1 MSTEEHW
8 NQVYETKQSD
18 ALSWFQP
25 APLTSLTFLAAVG
38 LGTGSCVIDVGG
50 GDSRLV
56 DSLLDRGLDC
66 LTVLD
71 ISGAAIA
78 RAQTRL
84 GARAPRVSWVVADAT
99 AEWAVPSV
107 DFWHDRAVFHFL
119 VEESDRARYVRNLRQ
134 GLKPGGYV
142 LMATFA
148 PDGPTKC
155 SGLPVMRHSSE
166 SLHHELGADFELVR
180 ALVECHTTPMGTT
193 QSFLFALFR
202 RA

>member
-18 ALSWFQP
+18 AVSWFQP
-25 APLTSLTFLAAVG
+25 VPLTSLTLLAAAG
-38 LGTGSCVIDVGG
+38 LGSDSCLIDVGG

-84 GARAPRVSWVVADAT
+84 GARASQVSWIVTDVT
-99 AEWAVPSV
+99 TEWAVPSV

-119 VEESDRARYVRNLRQ
+119 VEESDRTRYVRNLRR
-134 GLKPGGYV
+134 GLKPGGHV
-142 LMATFA
+142 LIATFA

-166 SLHHELGADFELVR
+166 SLNHELGADFGVVR
-180 ALVECHTTPMGTT
+180 ALVEAHTTPMSTT

>member
-1 MSTEEHW
+1 MEEHW

-18 ALSWFQP
+18 AVSWFQRV
-25 APLTSLTFLAAVG
+25 PLTSLSLLTAAG

-56 DSLLDRGLDC
+56 DSLLDCGLDC

-84 GARAPRVSWVVADAT
+84 GTRASRVSWIVADVT
-99 AEWAVPSV
+99 AEWAIPPV
-107 DFWHDRAVFHFL
+107 DFWHDRALFHFL
-119 VEESDRARYVRNLRQ
+119 VDESDRARYVRNVRR
-134 GLKPGGYV
+134 GLKAGGHV
-142 LMATFA
+142 LIATFA

-155 SGLPVMRHSSE
+155 SGLPVMRHSGE
-166 SLHHELGADFELVR
+166 SINKELGAEFGLVR
-180 ALVECHTTPMGTT
+180 TLVESHTTPMGTT
-193 QSFLFALFR
+193 QPFLFTLLR